1 MNRAELVELFEEF
14 LQLTDRQQAL
24 REELLELQMFGKRA
38 TEERVMAQIE
48 EQQSK
53 LDEIERIRM
62 QLMLPILEKLAAFIA
77 SALSQA
83 VLLRCMVRRTA
94 KGSAEITTAGV

>member
-1 MNRAELVELFEEF
+1 MKMTRAELVELFEEF

-24 REELLELQMFGKRA
+24 REELLELQMCGRRA
-38 TEERVMAQIE
+38 TEERVAAQLE

-53 LDEIERIRM
+53 LDEVERIRM

-77 SALSQA
+77 SVRPSGAALS
-83 VLLRCMVRRTA
+83 
-94 KGSAEITTAGV
+94 

>member
-38 TEERVMAQIE
+38 TEERVVAQIE

-77 SALSQA
+77 S
-83 VLLRCMVRRTA
+83 VLPT
-94 KGSAEITTAGV
+94 SAAAS

>member
-77 SALSQA
+77 S
-83 VLLRCMVRRTA
+83 VLPT
-94 KGSAEITTAGV
+94 SAATS

>member
-1 MNRAELVELFEEF
+1 MKMTRAELVELFEEF
-14 LQLTDRQQAL
+14 LKLTDRQQAI
-24 REELLELQMFGKRA
+24 REELLELQMHGRRA
-38 TEERVMAQIE
+38 TEERVAAQLE

-77 SALSQA
+77 SVRPTSA
-83 VLLRCMVRRTA
+83 VT
-94 KGSAEITTAGV
+94 K